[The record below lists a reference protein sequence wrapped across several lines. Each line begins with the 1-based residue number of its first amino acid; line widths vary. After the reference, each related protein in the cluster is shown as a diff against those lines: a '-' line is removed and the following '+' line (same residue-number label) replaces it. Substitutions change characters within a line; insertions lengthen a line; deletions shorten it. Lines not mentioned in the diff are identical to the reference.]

1 MKKGTKFIY
10 LLPPKIITKSQK
22 SVLQSILFIFQV
34 EFPSSFRG
42 EKKNCMN
49 CSDHYTLNELIIL
62 TDISLFK
69 RTTPNLL
76 NNICKCWERYY
87 EEIPTLP
94 KAKSYYKAIIKVH
107 RYMHKNILIY
117 IKRCIIK
124 NFVISCHKHFCWYK
138 WKVYMGI

>member
-1 MKKGTKFIY
+1 MKKGTKFTY

-22 SVLQSILFIFQV
+22 SVLQSILFISQDCFVV

-42 EKKNCMN
+42 EKKIFLS
-49 CSDHYTLNELIIL
+49 CSDHYAFSELIIS

-69 RTTPNLL
+69 RITPNLL
-76 NNICKCWERYY
+76 DNICKCWERYY

-107 RYMHKNILIY
+107 WYMHKNMFNIY
-117 IKRCIIK
+117 KK
-124 NFVISCHKHFCWYK
+124 KHN
-138 WKVYMGI
+138 